1 MNFFESIRISL
12 RSIRVNKMLSFLTM
26 LGIIIGVCSVIT
38 MVAISQGATSS
49 VTNQIQSLGSN
60 LLIVAPGQAVQGNV
74 KMGAGTKDTLTLND
88 VNVLKKV
95 STVQGVAPDTTKSAT
110 VTYGDT
116 SYSTTIEGTNPDFI
130 TVRNRQMQQGR
141 FFTDPEMNANANVA
155 VLGSDVVTN
164 LFGNPNASVVGRTVN
179 INSIPFTV
187 IGVLQS
193 QGSSAST
200 NNDDRIII
208 PITTGIDRIFGS
220 ASVRNIYV
228 SAASADQLS
237 QAQLDVEMALRSSHN
252 LMPSDAEDFQ
262 ITNQS
267 DVLNTAQGV
276 TSVMTTLL
284 AGTAAISLL
293 VGGIGIM
300 NIMLVSVTERTREI
314 GIRKA
319 IGATRGRILAQFLI
333 EAMVLSVS
341 GGIIG
346 ILLGFVGSKA
356 LTQFANLATTIQLSP
371 IVYSFIFS
379 LLVGVVFGVYPA
391 RKASRLNP
399 IDALRYEY
407 YRRVL
412 K

>member
-1 MNFFESIRISL
+1 MNFFESIRNSL
-12 RSIRVNKMLSFLTM
+12 RRIRVNKMRSFLTM
-26 LGIIIGVCSVIT
+26 LGIIIGVGSVIM
-38 MVAISQGATSS
+38 MVAIGQGAASS
-49 VTNQIQSLGSN
+49 VTSQIQNLGSN
-60 LLIVAPGQAVQGNV
+60 LLIISPGQAVQGNV
-74 KMGAGTKDTLTLND
+74 KMGAGSRDTLTLND
-88 VNVLKKV
+88 IAALKNV
-95 STVQGVAPDTTKSAT
+95 STVQGVAPDTTKNAT

-141 FFTDPEMNANANVA
+141 FFTEPEMNADVNVA
-155 VLGSDVVTN
+155 VLGTDVVSN
-164 LFGNPNASVVGRTVN
+164 LFGNPNANVVGETIN
-179 INSIPFTV
+179 ISGNPFTI

-193 QGSSAST
+193 QGSSAAT

-208 PITTGIDRIFGS
+208 PITTGMDRIFGS
-220 ASVRNIYV
+220 ASIKNIYV
-228 SAASADQLS
+228 SAASANQLS
-237 QAQLDVEMALRSSHN
+237 QAQLDVEMAIRSSHN
-252 LMPSDAEDFQ
+252 LMPSDSEDFQ

-267 DVLNTAQGV
+267 DVLSTAQGV

-319 IGATRGRILAQFLI
+319 IGAARGRILAQFLI
-333 EAMVLSVS
+333 ESMVLSVS

-346 ILLGFVGSKA
+346 ILLGFLGSKA
-356 LTQFANLATTIQLSP
+356 LTQFANITTTIQLSP

-379 LLVGVVFGVYPA
+379 FLVGVVFGVYPA

-399 IDALRYEY
+399 IDALRYE
-407 YRRVL
+407 
-412 K
+412 

>member
-12 RSIRVNKMLSFLTM
+12 RSIRVNKMRSFLTM

-60 LLIVAPGQAVQGNV
+60 LLIVSPGQTVQGNV
-74 KMGAGTKDTLTLND
+74 KMGAGSRDTLTLND
-88 VNVLKKV
+88 VTALKNLN
-95 STVQGVAPDTTKSAT
+95 TIQGAAPDTTKSTT

-155 VLGSDVVTN
+155 VLGSYVVTN
-164 LFGNPNASVVGRTVN
+164 LFGNPNANVVGRTVN
-179 INSIPFTV
+179 INNIPFTV

-193 QGSSAST
+193 QGSSAAT

-208 PITTGIDRIFGS
+208 PITTGMDRIFGS

-237 QAQLDVEMALRSSHN
+237 QAQLDVTMALRSSHN
-252 LMPSDAEDFQ
+252 LMPSDTEDFQ

-267 DVLNTAQGV
+267 DVLNTAQGI
-276 TSVMTTLL
+276 TGVMTTLL

-319 IGATRGRILAQFLI
+319 IGATPGRILAQFLI

-346 ILLGFVGSKA
+346 ILLGVLGSNA
-356 LTQFANLATTIQLSP
+356 LTQFAHLSTIIQLSP
-371 IVYSFIFS
+371 ALYAFIFS
-379 LLVGVVFGVYPA
+379 LLVGIV
-391 RKASRLNP
+391 
-399 IDALRYEY
+399 
-407 YRRVL
+407 
-412 K
+412 

>member
-1 MNFFESIRISL
+1 MNVLESIRISL
-12 RSIRVNKMLSFLTM
+12 RSIRVNKMRSFLTM
-26 LGIIIGVCSVIT
+26 LGIIIGVCSVIM

-49 VTNQIQSLGSN
+49 VTSQIQNLGSN
-60 LLIVAPGQAVQGNV
+60 LLIVSPGQIVQGNV
-74 KMGAGTKDTLTLND
+74 RMGAGSRDTLTLKD
-88 VNVLKKV
+88 AAALKKI
-95 STVQGVAPDTTKSAT
+95 STVQGVAPDTTKNAT

-116 SYSTTIEGTNPDFI
+116 SYSTTVEGTSPDFL

-141 FFTDPEMNANANVA
+141 FFTDPEMNAGVNVA
-155 VLGSDVVTN
+155 VLGTDVVSN
-164 LFGNPNASVVGRTVN
+164 LFGYPNANAVGETVN
-179 INSIPFTV
+179 INGIPFTV

-193 QGSSAST
+193 QGSSAAT

-208 PITTGIDRIFGS
+208 PITTGMDRIFGS

-228 SAASADQLS
+228 SAASADQMS
-237 QAQLDVEMALRSSHN
+237 QAQLDVELALRSSHN
-252 LMPSDAEDFQ
+252 LMPGDSEDFQ

-267 DVLNTAQGV
+267 DVLSTAQGV
-276 TSVMTTLL
+276 TSVMTALL

-319 IGATRGRILAQFLI
+319 IGATRGKILAQFLI
-333 EAMVLSVS
+333 ESMVLSVS

-346 ILLGFVGSKA
+346 ILLGVLSAKA
-356 LTQFANLATTIQLSP
+356 LSQFANISTALQLSP

-379 LLVGVVFGVYPA
+379 FLVGVIFGVYPA

-399 IDALRYEY
+399 IDALRYE
-407 YRRVL
+407 
-412 K
+412 

>member
-12 RSIRVNKMLSFLTM
+12 RSIKVNKMRSFLTM
-26 LGIIIGVCSVIT
+26 LGIIIGVGSVIM
-38 MVAISQGATSS
+38 MVAIGQGAASS
-49 VTNQIQSLGSN
+49 VTSQIQNLGSN
-60 LLIVAPGQAVQGNV
+60 LLIISPGQAVQGNV
-74 KMGAGTKDTLTLND
+74 KMGAGSRDTLTLND
-88 VNVLKKV
+88 IAALKNV
-95 STVQGVAPDTTKSAT
+95 STVQGVAPDTTKNAT

-141 FFTDPEMNANANVA
+141 FFTEPEMNADVNVA
-155 VLGSDVVTN
+155 VLGTDVVSN
-164 LFGNPNASVVGRTVN
+164 LFGNPNANVVGETIN
-179 INSIPFTV
+179 ISGNPFTI

-193 QGSSAST
+193 QGSSAAT

-208 PITTGIDRIFGS
+208 PITTGMDRIFGS
-220 ASVRNIYV
+220 ASIKNIYV
-228 SAASADQLS
+228 SAASANQLS
-237 QAQLDVEMALRSSHN
+237 QAQLDVEMAIRSSHN
-252 LMPSDAEDFQ
+252 LMPSDSEDFQ

-267 DVLNTAQGV
+267 DVLTTAQGV

-319 IGATRGRILAQFLI
+319 IGAARGRILAQFLI
-333 EAMVLSVS
+333 ESMVLSVS

-346 ILLGFVGSKA
+346 ILLGFLGSKA
-356 LTQFANLATTIQLSP
+356 LTQFANITTTIQLSP

-399 IDALRYEY
+399 IDALRYE
-407 YRRVL
+407 
-412 K
+412 

>member
-12 RSIRVNKMLSFLTM
+12 RSIKVNKMRSFLTM
-26 LGIIIGVCSVIT
+26 LGIIIGVCSVIM

-49 VTNQIQSLGSN
+49 VTSQIQSLGSN
-60 LLIVAPGQAVQGNV
+60 LLIVSPGQVVQGNV
-74 KMGAGTKDTLTLND
+74 KMGAGSKDTLTLQDINA
-88 VNVLKKV
+88 LKNV
-95 STVQGVAPDTTKSAT
+95 STVQGAAPDTTKSAT

-116 SYSTTIEGTNPDFI
+116 SYSTTIEGTNPDFL

-141 FFTDPEMNANANVA
+141 FFTDPEMNANVNVA
-155 VLGSDVVTN
+155 VLGTDVVSN
-164 LFGNPNASVVGRTVN
+164 LFGNTNANVVGRTIN
-179 INSIPFTV
+179 INNIPFTV

-193 QGSSAST
+193 QGSSAAT

-208 PITTGIDRIFGS
+208 PITTGMDRIFGS
-220 ASVRNIYV
+220 ASLRNIYV
-228 SAASADQLS
+228 SAASANQLS
-237 QAQLDVEMALRSSHN
+237 QTQLDLEMAIRSSHN
-252 LMPSDAEDFQ
+252 LMPSDSEDFQ

-267 DVLNTAQGV
+267 DVLSTAQGV

-333 EAMVLSVS
+333 ESMVLSVA
-341 GGIIG
+341 GGVIG
-346 ILLGFVGSKA
+346 ILFGFLGSKA
-356 LTQFANLATTIQLSP
+356 ITQFANITTAIQLSP

-379 LLVGVVFGVYPA
+379 FLVGVVFGVYPA

-399 IDALRYEY
+399 IDALRYE
-407 YRRVL
+407 
-412 K
+412 

>member
-12 RSIRVNKMLSFLTM
+12 RSIRVNKMRSFLTM

-74 KMGAGTKDTLTLND
+74 KMGAGSKDTLTLND
-88 VNVLKKV
+88 VTALKKV

-141 FFTDPEMNANANVA
+141 FFTDPEMIANANVA

-252 LMPSDAEDFQ
+252 LMPSDSEDFQ

-333 EAMVLSVS
+333 ESMVLSVS

-391 RKASRLNP
+391 RKASLLNP
-399 IDALRYEY
+399 IDALRYE
-407 YRRVL
+407 
-412 K
+412 

>member
-1 MNFFESIRISL
+1 VNVMESFRISL
-12 RSIRVNKMLSFLTM
+12 RSINVNKMRSFLTM
-26 LGIIIGVCSVIT
+26 LGIIIGVCSVIM

-60 LLIVAPGQAVQGNV
+60 LLIVSPGQAVQGNAR
-74 KMGAGTKDTLTLND
+74 MGAGSQDTLTLKD
-88 VNVLKKV
+88 VNALKQASDV
-95 STVQGVAPDTTKSAT
+95 SGVAPDTTKNET
-110 VTYGDT
+110 VTHGNM
-116 SYSTTIEGTNPDFI
+116 SYSTTIEGTSADFV
-130 TVRNRQMQQGR
+130 TVRNRQLEQGR
-141 FFTDPEMNANANVA
+141 FFTDAEMNANVNAA

-164 LFGNPNASVVGRTVN
+164 LFGYSKANVVGQTVN
-179 INSIPFTV
+179 INGIPFTV

-208 PITTGIDRIFGS
+208 PITTGMDRIFGS

-228 SAASADQLS
+228 SASSADQMS
-237 QAQLDVEMALRSSHN
+237 QAQLNVETALRASHN
-252 LMPSDAEDFQ
+252 LMPGASEDFQ

-267 DVLNTAQGV
+267 DVISTAQGV

-319 IGATRGRILAQFLI
+319 IGATGGRILSQFLI
-333 EAMVLSVS
+333 EAVVLSVA
-341 GGIIG
+341 GGIAG
-346 ILLGFVGSKA
+346 ILFGVLGSKA
-356 LTQFANLATTIQLSP
+356 LAQFAHIATTIQISP
-371 IVYSFIFS
+371 IGYSFIFS
-379 LLVGVVFGVYPA
+379 LLVGVIFGVYPA

-399 IDALRYEY
+399 IDALRYE
-407 YRRVL
+407 
-412 K
+412 